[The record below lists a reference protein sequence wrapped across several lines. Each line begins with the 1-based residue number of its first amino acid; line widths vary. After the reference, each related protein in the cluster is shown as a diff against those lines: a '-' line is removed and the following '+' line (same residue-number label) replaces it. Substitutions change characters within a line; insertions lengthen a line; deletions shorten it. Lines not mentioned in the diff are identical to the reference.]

1 MQISDKRTVTRW
13 VIIIVSFFI
22 VTFIVWNTYYLFQ
35 IFKEEERNKMELW
48 AQSQISLNNAN
59 ENTDVELPLRIITG
73 NRTIPIIKVEVHTG
87 KDSVVDIA
95 NIDESIPKNS
105 ERMRAILEDLKMENS
120 PIKMEISKKH
130 IQYLYY
136 GNSTLLNVL
145 KYYPFALVLIIIL
158 FGAVVYNFYR
168 ATKAGAQNRLWAGMA
183 KETAHQIG
191 TPLSSLLGWIEIM
204 RADNVDE
211 TTVTE
216 VEKDVLRLQTI
227 ADRFSKIGSE
237 PVLEERDVIAETEKS
252 FQYLKSRASRQV
264 EFSFTAPNHPVKV
277 LLNPE
282 LHSWTIENLVK
293 NAIDAMK
300 GKGTL
305 HVEIQERENYVKI
318 RVTDSGKGIP
328 KSQFRKVFEPGFTT
342 KKRGW
347 GLGLSLTRRIVEEY
361 HNGRIKVAQSEIGKG
376 TTMQVTLD
384 KIK

>member
-13 VIIIVSFFI
+13 VIIVVSFCI
-22 VTFIVWNTYYLFQ
+22 VTLILWNTYYLFQ
-35 IFKEEERNKMELW
+35 IFKDEERNKMELW
-48 AQSQISLNNAN
+48 AQSQVSLNNAN

-73 NRTIPIIKVEVHTG
+73 NRTIPIIKVIITKG
-87 KDSVVDIA
+87 KDSIVDVA
-95 NIDESIPKNS
+95 NIDESIPKQS
-105 ERMRAILEDLKMENS
+105 EKMASILESMKKENAPVTMQITKS
-120 PIKMEISKKH
+120 H
-130 IQYLYY
+130 TQYLYY

-145 KYYPFALVLIIIL
+145 KYYPFALGLIILL

-204 RADNVDE
+204 RVDNVDE

-216 VEKDVLRLQTI
+216 VEKDVQRLQTI

-237 PVLEERDVIAETEKS
+237 PVLEERDIIAETERS

-264 EFSFTAPNHPVKV
+264 EFSFTAPNHPVNV

-282 LHSWTIENLVK
+282 LHSWTVENLVK

-305 HVEIQERENYVKI
+305 TVSIEETENLVKI
-318 RVTDSGKGIP
+318 KVADSGKGIP

-361 HNGRIKVAQSEIGKG
+361 HNGRIKVAQSELGKG
-376 TTMQVTLD
+376 TTMQVSL
-384 KIK
+384 KKV